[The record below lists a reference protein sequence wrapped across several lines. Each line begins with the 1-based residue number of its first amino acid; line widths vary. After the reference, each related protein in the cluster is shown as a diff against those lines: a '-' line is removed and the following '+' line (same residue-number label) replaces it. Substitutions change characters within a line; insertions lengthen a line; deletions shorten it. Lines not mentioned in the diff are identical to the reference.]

1 MKLPNISAVGNS
13 RNKKNVLYLQPKD
26 KISILCSCAY
36 PPIIIFNHVI
46 KNKIYF
52 KFRQYG
58 TFHFSMQQL
67 LINQSPFAL

>member
-26 KISILCSCAY
+26 KISILCTYAY

-67 LINQSPFAL
+67 LINKSPFAL